1 MVNVH
6 QVHRSS
12 DTWERD
18 ITLLACILRLRCQPP
33 VPYEDIADV
42 LLTLLPTP
50 TRKLAER
57 LAPHD
62 IQVSFLEHGIRTLLT
77 DYLQKVFENAEL
89 LESKPWMVA
98 QAWSRESVG
107 AILSVTRS
115 DLKGHSVIEDD
126 EMGLQI
132 RWRKENDWRAGSTP
146 LGRPQRVNIDREGS
160 VSPVERHSN
169 REMSWEPIAPEVQRG
184 SMARSPHDSFAEQ
197 LEEVRQ
203 VEESVK
209 GKGDT
214 RSSIDNNWTRIVAN
228 PV

>member
-42 LLTLLPTP
+42 LLTLLPAP

-62 IQVSFLEHGIRTLLT
+62 IQVSFLEHGIRTWLT
-77 DYLQKVFENAEL
+77 DYLQNVFENAEL

-98 QAWSRESVG
+98 LAWSRELVG
-107 AILSVTRS
+107 AILSVTKS
-115 DLKGHSVIEDD
+115 NLKGHSVIEDD

-160 VSPVERHSN
+160 VLPLERRSN
-169 REMSWEPIAPEVQRG
+169 RQMSWEPIAPEVQRG
-184 SMARSPHDSFAEQ
+184 LMARSLHDSFADQ
-197 LEEVRQ
+197 LEEVRL

-209 GKGDT
+209 GK
-214 RSSIDNNWTRIVAN
+214 
-228 PV
+228 